1 MAYKW
6 DHPSYIREDKTR
18 GKTKLNMTPEL
29 MHSMSKKIAQLT
41 KVIYNLNMRIED
53 KDLLIMTMKTTHE
66 EEIQKVLSDSREKVA
81 QCKEKMCQETELKE
95 KVKNLEDQLS
105 ETKLLLDKL
114 SIVDCYEKRK
124 MEQPNKLSVLTE
136 KLETT
141 KCDLQNILKEF
152 EMLHKNLRSNL
163 RIKSSC
169 IKLKNCT
176 DTHDKQTIPN
186 GNVQFLKNLCDT
198 LEKENTL
205 LVQKYDSVLNAIKT
219 QYDEILLEVQKLKLQ
234 PVNSIGNCQCNGT
247 NFIKDLS
254 NHETF
259 FKKRL
264 NELLLQ
270 LSDSEEQSE
279 RHQREI
285 NHLKEIIQNKVKE
298 TNSIKEE
305 LQKLKNSNN
314 QDDNLKEK
322 DIPILHNEDKKT
334 NNDKENEVPK
344 NLEQKNVGTNTD
356 LQTENTETELEF
368 VQDNYNTQNIPSPVD
383 LNQENF
389 NKTQEEIINFA
400 KNDFSKVTK
409 EWKKKHK
416 EAIKNY
422 QTEMKKQTTYLNKL
436 WRERLISKEKELKE
450 QSKQEINAAVNE
462 IIIQKSIEYENAQ
475 KDWQNTVNH
484 LLKQISQLE
493 ESKQLPKEYKFEKKT
508 EHKDDAKN
516 ENTFSSQEI
525 NFQEKLKLA
534 MQKQDMIYKEKLEE
548 IKKQHL
554 AELNEKEEAHKFIL
568 EKMKLEK
575 ECKLNEE
582 RQKLQQ
588 MYQAHNSILH
598 EKFKS
603 QKSKALEEQEKILLG
618 EIKIMQTQLDTA
630 LEEIHLKDENAFQKE
645 RQLKKELAL
654 QKNEESKLHATIK
667 ILQSELTAVTEEL
680 ELKRNEILCVRNEA
694 THQIRNLENYWQT
707 RLCKELKKLN
717 QVHREEKQNMLNN
730 FVKAQDLLKDK
741 IFLLKTRLQSSDNM
755 KNPKIRAENFENA
768 KLWKKN
774 LAEKKISDF
783 KLKEDKRTM
792 SLELLNQ
799 ERNKATILDSTALL
813 GIQKTVYERTILK
826 PLSSP
831 FLQRR
836 NSGADTNNQKQ
847 NKTHNNTS
855 GNKRGLRIL
864 DKRASWSGENIQRDV
879 IDKLYNM
886 PSNYKEFYKNEEKAS
901 SCIDLSSV
909 CSNEPF
915 SKSVSMMQC
924 KPHPLSKHPC
934 DTIMECE
941 EPKSLL
947 ENENNFSNSNLQL
960 FQNDVASYH
969 KSEFCH
975 KLPLLESE
983 L

>member
-1 MAYKW
+1 MKNNQK
-6 DHPSYIREDKTR
+6 DIFPS
-18 GKTKLNMTPEL
+18 L
-29 MHSMSKKIAQLT
+29 
-41 KVIYNLNMRIED
+41 
-53 KDLLIMTMKTTHE
+53 
-66 EEIQKVLSDSREKVA
+66 
-81 QCKEKMCQETELKE
+81 
-95 KVKNLEDQLS
+95 
-105 ETKLLLDKL
+105 
-114 SIVDCYEKRK
+114 
-124 MEQPNKLSVLTE
+124 
-136 KLETT
+136 
-141 KCDLQNILKEF
+141 
-152 EMLHKNLRSNL
+152 
-163 RIKSSC
+163 
-169 IKLKNCT
+169 
-176 DTHDKQTIPN
+176 
-186 GNVQFLKNLCDT
+186 
-198 LEKENTL
+198 
-205 LVQKYDSVLNAIKT
+205 
-219 QYDEILLEVQKLKLQ
+219 
-234 PVNSIGNCQCNGT
+234 
-247 NFIKDLS
+247 
-254 NHETF
+254 
-259 FKKRL
+259 
-264 NELLLQ
+264 
-270 LSDSEEQSE
+270 

-400 KNDFSKVTK
+400 KLIMDSKFNSEEVPIYTVSNHLKDYKNTFQINKQEFIEMKALVNSLKKRLLKSEKELSMLKCDLKKTKNDFSKVTK

-508 EHKDDAKN
+508 EHKDDATN

-667 ILQSELTAVTEEL
+667 ILQNELTAVTEEL